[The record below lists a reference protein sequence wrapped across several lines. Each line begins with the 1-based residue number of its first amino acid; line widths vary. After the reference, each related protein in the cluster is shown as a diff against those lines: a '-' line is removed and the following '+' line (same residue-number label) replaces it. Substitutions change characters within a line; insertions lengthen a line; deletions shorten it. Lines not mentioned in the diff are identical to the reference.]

1 MDELIH
7 VIEKLSQKDWVDYL
21 LIIIPI
27 LVSLVAIVIS
37 VATVQK
43 QNRIALFKT
52 QYCNSGVFHPSC
64 NTT

>member
-37 VATVQK
+37 VATAQK
-43 QNRIALFKT
+43 QNRIALFKM
-52 QYCNSGVFHPSC
+52 Q
-64 NTT
+64 